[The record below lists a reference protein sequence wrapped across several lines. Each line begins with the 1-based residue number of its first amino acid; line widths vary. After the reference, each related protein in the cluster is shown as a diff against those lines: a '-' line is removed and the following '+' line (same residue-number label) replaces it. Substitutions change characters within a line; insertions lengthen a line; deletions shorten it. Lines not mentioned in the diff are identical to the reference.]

1 MILARWLYRAVCSVW
16 LLIAWA
22 VGSTLRRFGRNAR
35 ELESD
40 HRRDGVGLF
49 FLGLAIVFAA
59 AIWARMDNL
68 AGQGIYT
75 LTSAVVG
82 EGSFAIPVL
91 FALVGWRFFRHPD
104 RNSALPPAEIGWTAL
119 LVGGLG
125 LFSIARGV
133 PTLAHHDGGWPAVK
147 TAGGFIG
154 MVAAWPLAKGLTP
167 WVATPLLGLVGCY
180 GLLVV
185 TGTPVRHVPD
195 RLAGLA
201 ELFGYQRP
209 IDDDYDD
216 DYDEDEDEDAEL
228 PGGPRR
234 RDIGRGPIKLK
245 GVIEAGRPP
254 QAVRHPVVGPASRR
268 RGAAGGAGAALPEA
282 RIGMD
287 LLSEL
292 GFSDGSDGAGEH
304 APDGAALAAD
314 AAAQP
319 TRPPRRAGAEPGL
332 ATRPVS
338 SGPVRAGEQLKLTEA
353 PGSYSLPPTTL
364 LRPGTPHKPRTKAN
378 DIVIAALQ
386 DVFEQFKVDAQ
397 VSGFSRGPTVTRY
410 EIELGPAVKVERVT
424 RCRRTSPTR

>member
-1 MILARWLYRAVCSVW
+1 MILARWFYRAVCSVW

-22 VGSTLRRFGRNAR
+22 VGSTVRRFGRNAR

-40 HRRDGVGLF
+40 HRRDGIGLF
-49 FLGLAIVFAA
+49 FLGLAIVFAGS
-59 AIWARMDNL
+59 IWARMDNL

-104 RNSALPPAEIGWTAL
+104 RNSALPPAEIGWTAM

-133 PTLAHHDGGWPAVK
+133 PTLAHADGGWPAVK

-154 MVAAWPLAKGLTP
+154 MVAAWPLATGLTP

-180 GLLVV
+180 GLLVI

-209 IDDDYDD
+209 IDEDYDD

-228 PGGPRR
+228 DGGPRR

-245 GVIEAGRPP
+245 GVIEAGDHLKPYDT
-254 QAVRHPVVGPASRR
+254 PVIGRR
-268 RGAAGGAGAALPEA
+268 RGGAVGAAGRGRRSAGGQDRHGPAVGARVQRRLRRGRPA
-282 RIGMD
+282 R
-287 LLSEL
+287 
-292 GFSDGSDGAGEH
+292 A
-304 APDGAALAAD
+304 
-314 AAAQP
+314 
-319 TRPPRRAGAEPGL
+319 RWRRRAG
-332 ATRPVS
+332 RRRR
-338 SGPVRAGEQLKLTEA
+338 RAGRRRRPA
-353 PGSYSLPPTTL
+353 P
-364 LRPGTPHKPRTKAN
+364 RPG
-378 DIVIAALQ
+378 
-386 DVFEQFKVDAQ
+386 
-397 VSGFSRGPTVTRY
+397 
-410 EIELGPAVKVERVT
+410 
-424 RCRRTSPTR
+424 RCRRARSWRASS